1 MQVRYRP
8 PRSSC
13 KIIFLFQTCGHC
25 QENLLK
31 LDKAMLS
38 IKEKDASIKELK
50 SLCSRFEKQ
59 LSQQDELLKLFAEKK
74 GHKVT
79 NFPK

>member
-1 MQVRYRP
+1 ML
-8 PRSSC
+8 SC
-13 KIIFLFQTCGHC
+13 CLSFQTCGNC
-25 QENLLK
+25 QETLLK

-38 IKEKDASIKELK
+38 IKEKDSSIKELK

-59 LSQQDELLKLFAEKK
+59 LSQQDELLKMFAEKK